1 MRIEHCYICS
11 SPCYP
16 GHGITFVRN
25 DSKVFKFCRSKCHK
39 SFKLK
44 RNPRKM
50 KWTKAFRK
58 TRGKEMAVDPTFDFE
73 KRRNRPV
80 KYDRE
85 LMQQTLR
92 AMKRVEEIKSARQQ
106 RFYKNRMKDVKQ
118 IEKVRARK
126 EIVQSIDLV
135 APAASKQRQKNECGR
150 KGQSKVGT
158 GQICQFGSGKVNVPL
173 LDSKLKIIATMFTLV
188 LYKMYNLSCQVENHV
203 ISLST
208 LVSFYY

>member
-135 APAASKQRQKNECGR
+135 APAASKQRQKTNVVE
-150 KGQSKVGT
+150 KAKAKLEQAKSANLEVG
-158 GQICQFGSGKVNVPL
+158 K
-173 LDSKLKIIATMFTLV
+173 
-188 LYKMYNLSCQVENHV
+188 
-203 ISLST
+203 
-208 LVSFYY
+208 